1 MKHEIILRTKSDE
14 TIKKVHSLVKDL
26 INERDITMNEA
37 AQIATQDDKV
47 AKEELGI
54 DNYTEKLKKVTK
66 KSKKKPVET
75 GENLYPVEEKFE
87 EWILP

>member
-37 AQIATQDDKV
+37 AQIATKDIV
-47 AKEELGI
+47 IEEPEVI
-54 DNYTEKLKKVTK
+54 VPKK

>member
-37 AQIATQDDKV
+37 AQIATKDIV
-47 AKEELGI
+47 IEEPEVI
-54 DNYTEKLKKVTK
+54 VPKK
-66 KSKKKPVET
+66 KSKKKKPVET

-87 EWILP
+87 E